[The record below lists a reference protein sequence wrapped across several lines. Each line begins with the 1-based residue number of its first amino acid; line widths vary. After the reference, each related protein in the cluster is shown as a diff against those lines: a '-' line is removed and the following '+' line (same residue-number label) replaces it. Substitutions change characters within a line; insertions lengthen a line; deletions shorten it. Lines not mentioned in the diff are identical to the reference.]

1 MSFSIAGKT
10 AIVTGAANGV
20 GLAIARHFTAQGANV
35 MLADRDEDSL
45 HDEIGE
51 SDEDESA
58 VRIFACDLREK
69 LSHSNLINATL
80 DAFDRVDIL
89 VNGSRQVLTTDAL
102 DVDDDSVEVMLQ
114 QNLLSSLRLSQ
125 QVAKVMIDQA
135 VDNEP
140 GEIAGSIVNLSSI
153 AALRSRPGLMGFS
166 IANAA
171 MDQMTRTLALALAN
185 EHIRVNAI
193 AFGSVMSASLKQSL
207 KDTSGL
213 REDITKH
220 TPLARIGSPMEVA
233 EAAQFLSSDAAGF
246 ITGQIMTIDGGR
258 TLLDPVETA
267 AH

>member
-20 GLAIARHFTAQGANV
+20 GLAISRHFIDQGANV
-35 MLADRDEDSL
+35 MMADRDEDSL
-45 HDEIGE
+45 REEVNNDDDENGN
-51 SDEDESA
+51 S
-58 VRIFACDLREK
+58 RIFACDLREK

-80 DAFDRVDIL
+80 DAFDRIDIL
-89 VNGSRQVLTTDAL
+89 VNASRQVLTTDAL
-102 DVDDDSVEVMLQ
+102 DVDDDSVDVMLQ

-125 QVAKVMIDQA
+125 QVAKRMIEQA
-135 VDNEP
+135 DDNEP
-140 GEIAGSIVNLSSI
+140 GELAGSIVNLSSI
-153 AALRSRPGLMGFS
+153 ASVRSRPGLMGFS

-171 MDQMTRTLALALAN
+171 MDQMTRTLALALAP
-185 EHIRVNAI
+185 HYIRVNAI

-207 KDTSGL
+207 KDTPGL

-220 TPLARIGSPMEVA
+220 TPLARIGSPNEVA
-233 EAAQFLSSDAAGF
+233 DAAQFLSSAGAGF
-246 ITGQIMTIDGGR
+246 MTGQIMTIDGGR

>member
-20 GLAIARHFTAQGANV
+20 GLAIARHFIAHGANV
-35 MLADRDEDSL
+35 MMADRDEDSL
-45 HDEIGE
+45 RAELP
-51 SDEDESA
+51 EDKEEDGNS
-58 VRIFACDLREK
+58 RIFACDLREK

-89 VNGSRQVLTTDAL
+89 VNASRQVLTTEAL

-125 QVAKVMIDQA
+125 QVAKKMIDQA
-135 VDNEP
+135 SDNEP

-171 MDQMTRTLALALAN
+171 MDQMTRTLALALAPS
-185 EHIRVNAI
+185 HIRVNAI
-193 AFGSVMSASLKQSL
+193 AFGSVMSASLKHSL
-207 KDTSGL
+207 KETSGL

-220 TPLARIGSPMEVA
+220 TPLARIGSPSEVA
-233 EAAQFLSSDAAGF
+233 DAAQFLASDASAF
-246 ITGQIMTIDGGR
+246 MTGQIMTIDGGR